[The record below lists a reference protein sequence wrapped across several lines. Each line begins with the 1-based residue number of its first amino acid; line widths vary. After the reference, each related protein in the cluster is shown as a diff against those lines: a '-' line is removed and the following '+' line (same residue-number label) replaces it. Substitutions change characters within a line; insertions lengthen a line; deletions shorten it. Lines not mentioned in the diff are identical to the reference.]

1 MHHNLKIIFLSVFL
15 TIVLFL
21 LFFFKPISSYIYYS
35 MYNKENLV
43 ISISVVNSQIH
54 TLSAESS
61 NRVFLK
67 ASVKNTDGFPMSNA
81 PLRIFIENGTG
92 ELSIK
97 RGSTNSLGE
106 CLFSY
111 TPQNHYELQG
121 KTVNPSVKITAMIN
135 NSTKSSSKEFK
146 LISTPVVLVYGYQE
160 SSEVYYHL
168 SEYLKD
174 KNFHCSTMEYDSK
187 AGVITGA
194 QALEK
199 FLNAKK
205 QEFINKGI
213 LVNKFT
219 LITHSMGGLVARC
232 YTSSKAYVKNED
244 VNKIIFI
251 SVPHKGSYFASLGE
265 NFYND
270 ASIKDLAPDSH
281 LFANVFEWSINKGLN
296 RSIQIANITSQYD
309 EVVTEESSNLDE
321 WKINTEMFNIGD
333 NNFTVD
339 SILSGDLLNAPN
351 HKGILNNNKV
361 FLRINEML
369 NTNLSYP
376 SQIQD

>member
-1 MHHNLKIIFLSVFL
+1 MHHNVKIIFLSVFF
-15 TIVLFL
+15 TIIMFL

-35 MYNKENLV
+35 IYNKENLIV
-43 ISISVVNSQIH
+43 NVSVVNSQIH

-67 ASVKNTDGFPMSNA
+67 ASVKNPEGFPMSNA

-92 ELSIK
+92 ELSVQK
-97 RGSTNSLGE
+97 ESTNSLGE

-111 TPQNHYELQG
+111 TPKNYYELQG
-121 KTVNPSVKITAMIN
+121 ETSNPNVKITAQIK

-146 LISTPVVLVYGYQE
+146 LISTPVILIYGYQE
-160 SSEVYYHL
+160 ASDVYYHL
-168 SEYLKD
+168 SEYLTE
-174 KNFHCSTMEYDSK
+174 KNFYCSTMEYDSK
-187 AGVITGA
+187 GGVIPGA
-194 QALEK
+194 KVLENY
-199 FLNAKK
+199 LNNKK

-219 LITHSMGGLVARC
+219 LITHSMGGLVARS
-232 YTSSKAYVKNED
+232 YTASDAYIKNED

-251 SVPHKGSYFASLGE
+251 SVPHKGSYFAALGE

-270 ASIKDLAPDSH
+270 VSIKDLAPDST
-281 LFANVFEWSINKGLN
+281 LFTDIFETSINKGLN

-309 EVVTEESSNLDE
+309 EVVTEESSSLDQ
-321 WKINTEMFNIGD
+321 WKIDTEMFNIGD

-351 HKGILNNNKV
+351 HKGILNNKKV
-361 FLRINEML
+361 FQRIEEML
-369 NTNLSYP
+369 NTNLAYP
-376 SQIQD
+376 SEIQD